1 LLIHDELL
9 YGNDGWRLAGDL
21 ILFRYISLEVFKAMS
36 VIALVVLV
44 IATGSRL
51 SAYLGDAAAGKMNS
65 ELLGLILFYRLPGLL
80 ELIIPVSFF
89 LAIMIA
95 HGRLAVDNELTVLKS
110 TGFGEPRLLK
120 MTLLQGLAIMIV
132 TAILALWLRPLAEI
146 GTQAIKADQ
155 KTMTEFD
162 LLIPG
167 RFQTM
172 SQGERVTYVRD
183 IADSNELS
191 DVFITELEQAEGDE
205 LGTTVVMV
213 ADEGETRIDE
223 QGNRLLILRSGKR
236 YRMKPGALGHQVIEF
251 ETYGQVL
258 ARDPS
263 KLDRTEAKQ
272 LATWDLL
279 KAESNAGVA
288 ELQWRLSLVL
298 MVPILAFLAVP
309 LARVNPREGRFA
321 RIAPALLLC
330 FLYLVLLSAARSNV
344 ESGSLGP
351 VPGLF
356 WVHAGFAIL
365 ALTVYRGG
373 ERLFDWSWIKPKAS
387 Q

>member
-1 LLIHDELL
+1 
-9 YGNDGWRLAGDL
+9 
-21 ILFRYISLEVFKAMS
+21 
-36 VIALVVLV
+36 
-44 IATGSRL
+44 
-51 SAYLGDAAAGKMNS
+51 
-65 ELLGLILFYRLPGLL
+65 
-80 ELIIPVSFF
+80 
-89 LAIMIA
+89 
-95 HGRLAVDNELTVLKS
+95 
-110 TGFGEPRLLK
+110 
-120 MTLLQGLAIMIV
+120 
-132 TAILALWLRPLAEI
+132 
-146 GTQAIKADQ
+146 
-155 KTMTEFD
+155 
-162 LLIPG
+162 
-167 RFQTM
+167 
-172 SQGERVTYVRD
+172 VTYVRD

-191 DVFITELEQAEGDE
+191 DVFITELEHEEGDE